1 MSTRVASGKVI
12 NALAA
17 KLPEL
22 IGGSA
27 DLAPSNNTKIDGSP
41 DFQKEIYQGRN
52 LHFGVREHAMGA
64 ALNGMTLYGG
74 VIPYGGTFLVFSDYM
89 KPAIRIAA
97 LSHIP
102 TIFIFTH
109 DSVGLGEDGPTHQ
122 PIEHVA
128 ALRAVPNVTVI
139 RPADANETAQAWKVA
154 LENHHGPIA
163 FALTRQN
170 VPIFEPSDASA
181 VEKGAYVLKDFGK
194 KKPELILMA
203 SGSEV
208 QLILQEGRQL
218 MLEGIPVRVVSFPSW
233 ELFAAQDGAYRKS
246 VLPAEIP
253 LRLAVEAG
261 IRQGWDRWIGER
273 GEMLSI
279 DRYGASA
286 PMAVLQEK
294 FGFTV
299 EAVVR
304 RTKDLLNGGS
314 SR

>member
-1 MSTRVASGKVI
+1 
-12 NALAA
+12 
-17 KLPEL
+17 
-22 IGGSA
+22 
-27 DLAPSNNTKIDGSP
+27 
-41 DFQKEIYQGRN
+41 
-52 LHFGVREHAMGA
+52 
-64 ALNGMTLYGG
+64 
-74 VIPYGGTFLVFSDYM
+74 
-89 KPAIRIAA
+89 
-97 LSHIP
+97 
-102 TIFIFTH
+102 
-109 DSVGLGEDGPTHQ
+109 
-122 PIEHVA
+122 
-128 ALRAVPNVTVI
+128 
-139 RPADANETAQAWKVA
+139 
-154 LENHHGPIA
+154 
-163 FALTRQN
+163 
-170 VPIFEPSDASA
+170 
-181 VEKGAYVLKDFGK
+181 
-194 KKPELILMA
+194 MA

-208 QLILQEGRQL
+208 QLILQAGKQL